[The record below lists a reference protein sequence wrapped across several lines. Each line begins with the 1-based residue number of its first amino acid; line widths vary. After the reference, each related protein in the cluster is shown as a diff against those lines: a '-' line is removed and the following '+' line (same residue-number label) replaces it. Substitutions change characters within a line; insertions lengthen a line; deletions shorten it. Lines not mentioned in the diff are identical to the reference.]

1 MKIIISHTFY
11 RTYSNLTTYF
21 RFNLLSPR
29 SLSPFFFF
37 LLSRSL
43 ARTRNPKNPDHKYFA
58 VPPIGEVD
66 ALGECV
72 SELVCGDKMGEEMD
86 FFDRYRRQKTNGE
99 KKRNGRKERKE
110 QEKVKKKKREAMEY

>member
-1 MKIIISHTFY
+1 MKIITSHTFY
-11 RTYSNLTTYF
+11 GTYSNFHDFLPF
-21 RFNLLSPR
+21 KSFVS
-29 SLSPFFFF
+29 SLPPFLFF

-99 KKRNGRKERKE
+99 KKRKEMEGKRGRSKRK
-110 QEKVKKKKREAMEY
+110 